1 MLKGCF
7 YLFNIQ
13 KELNIQLFE
22 SKGWD
27 SFLRQVNANKS
38 KDYLRNYLPELNSET
53 IKIDSQETLEEFL
66 SKNIEFKVDPNG
78 YDPENFASIY
88 RKEESSPLGW
98 KYGQIGIWA
107 SNYTAWVNFLKTD
120 YDYVMLIEDDVYFKN
135 GSFEVFQECLSEL
148 PDDWEIYHF
157 CVPKQKIMFREEPKN
172 INSKIS
178 LPYINDS
185 NACYIV
191 NRRGVEKLLK
201 QVKEGIF
208 LPLDWHWFKQPLF
221 NIYATRNDVNTYC
234 DLIQVESTHWNI
246 QQFKKL
252 PSIS

>member
-7 YLFNIQ
+7 YLFNIK
-13 KELNIQLFE
+13 KELNLKLFE
-22 SKGWD
+22 TEGWD
-27 SFLRQVNANKS
+27 SFSRQANANKS
-38 KDYLRNYLPELNSET
+38 KAYLRNYLPELNSET
-53 IKIDSQETLEEFL
+53 IKIDSQETLEKFL
-66 SKNIEFKVDPNG
+66 LENIEFKVDPDG
-78 YDPENFASIY
+78 YDPENFEPIY
-88 RKEESSPLGW
+88 LKDESSPLGW

-107 SNYTAWVNFLKTD
+107 SNYMAWLNFLKTD
-120 YDYVMLIEDDVYFKN
+120 FDYVMLVEDDVYFKE
-135 GSFEVFQECLSEL
+135 GSFEVFEECLRQL

-157 CVPKQKIMFREEPKN
+157 CVPRQKRIMNQLTEV

-191 NRRGVEKLLK
+191 NRAGVNKLLQ
-201 QVKEGIF
+201 QVSEGIF

-221 NIYATRNDVNTYC
+221 NIYATRDDVETYC
-234 DLIQVESTHWNI
+234 DLLRVKSTHWET

-252 PSIS
+252 S